1 MVDCNRYTVSSLMN
15 YKLVAAGHRIGAIIG
30 FVPDEDV
37 LYSSVDMSGGNAF
50 LILNKDAPQE
60 LKTLMSSLPSLWTSD
75 KESYHIAVGKLIG
88 YTEPTNILI
97 KDTNRRSVGIIAK
110 GIFKGETVRVQ
121 IAPQLVSQAN
131 FQQAM
136 DTLNRLKPHVESVKI
151 PGFQLE
157 SVTVYDDISRAGGR
171 RTRKT
176 RRNRKPI

>member
-1 MVDCNRYTVSSLMN
+1 MN
-15 YKLVAAGHRIGAIIG
+15 YRLVAAGYRIGAIID
-30 FVPDEDV
+30 FVPGEAV
-37 LYSSVDMSGGNAF
+37 LYSSVDMSKGKTF

-60 LKTLMSSLPSLWTSD
+60 LKTLLASLPSLWQNED
-75 KESYHIAVGKLIG
+75 KEPYHIAVGRLIG

-97 KDTNRRSVGIIAK
+97 KDTNKKSVGIFAK
-110 GIFKGETVRVQ
+110 GVFKGEPVRVQ
-121 IAPQLVSQAN
+121 IAPQLVSESN

-157 SVTVYDDISRAGGR
+157 SVAVYDGISRAGGR

-176 RRNRKPI
+176 RRNRLYLSNA